1 MDTNPQL
8 GASQQIEITGL
19 EVPQISSVSTPKRKG
34 RYRCIKRLPTS
45 PDLFPDGKTNR
56 MASNKLIW
64 EGCNILTQ
72 AKNLGWVDSEKGSLC
87 YQSPVAK
94 GQGYVSFWVSDDL
107 HGLNPAVLEGEVAL
121 ALIDQ
126 FDIRAACI
134 HLIYAAHATQ
144 LDRPWEQQFVL
155 SDTQLE
161 RYLGLE
167 QNRNLKNKQ
176 EKLNLLL
183 ALAKQPCS
191 LLMYVSW
198 PEKGTVGAFS
208 VSRTWLWEIAEPIL
222 HYQNCFHDEQGNP
235 IGEKLLVG
243 FTLKV
248 RCGNW
253 AQYFLNEEK
262 RRNKSGYYE
271 YGIVSSGVLRDLMSL
286 WHHHEGAARLMT
298 WLLFKTR
305 VNRNSPLT
313 VEMLMKV
320 AFGEKMLDAAIASSK
335 ERKKLVRRWETTLKV
350 LIERGWNIQP
360 DPETYP
366 PQYWPEMVNVS
377 PLMDI
382 PDAPEEA
389 AEFWALDAASGEGTR
404 LTDITKRTRGSF
416 ERLLGGRLWVHPP
429 AEIAEKLDEI
439 DKPKKPH
446 PTQKRRQKAPVKSA
460 PRNVTAP
467 FNQQQDCTKLTGE
480 RVRELRIARGLSVT
494 QLAELAEMGKST
506 VSMIETGKRSI
517 TPKTQKR
524 LKQALGLSLP
534 ALRQSH
540 DT

>member
-1 MDTNPQL
+1 MDTNPQP

-19 EVPQISSVSTPKRKG
+19 EVPQISSVSTPKRRG

-72 AKNLGWVDSEKGSLC
+72 AKNLGWVDSDKGSLC

-167 QNRNLKNKQ
+167 QNRNFKNKQ

-198 PEKGTVGAFS
+198 PEKGAVGAFS

-271 YGIVSSGVLRDLMSL
+271 YGILSSGVLRDLMSL

-305 VNRNSPLT
+305 VNRNSPQT
-313 VEMLMKV
+313 VEMLIKV
-320 AFGEKMLDAAIASSK
+320 AFGEKMLDA
-335 ERKKLVRRWETTLKV
+335 
-350 LIERGWNIQP
+350 N
-360 DPETYP
+360 
-366 PQYWPEMVNVS
+366 M
-377 PLMDI
+377 
-382 PDAPEEA
+382 
-389 AEFWALDAASGEGTR
+389 
-404 LTDITKRTRGSF
+404 
-416 ERLLGGRLWVHPP
+416 
-429 AEIAEKLDEI
+429 
-439 DKPKKPH
+439 
-446 PTQKRRQKAPVKSA
+446 
-460 PRNVTAP
+460 
-467 FNQQQDCTKLTGE
+467 
-480 RVRELRIARGLSVT
+480 
-494 QLAELAEMGKST
+494 
-506 VSMIETGKRSI
+506 
-517 TPKTQKR
+517 
-524 LKQALGLSLP
+524 
-534 ALRQSH
+534 
-540 DT
+540 